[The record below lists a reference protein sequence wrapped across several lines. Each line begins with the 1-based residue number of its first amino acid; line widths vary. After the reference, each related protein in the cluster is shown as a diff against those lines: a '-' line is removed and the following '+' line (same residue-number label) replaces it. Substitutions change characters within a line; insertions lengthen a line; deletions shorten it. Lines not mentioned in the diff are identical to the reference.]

1 MGLALPHALYASVIP
16 ALCCNTFYT
25 IMVPALMGCELPWAA
40 ATVPPLHVIFIS
52 SVAGDISML
61 HVFCFLTGGCSAVL
75 LSLHALQSLV
85 KGGMS
90 MLLSTGTAS
99 WSSQINAYDV
109 CMFTYDGSS
118 VSETHEYG
126 ALISSFCNT
135 QSLKVPS
142 CRR

>member
-1 MGLALPHALYASVIP
+1 MGLALPHALYTSVNP

-61 HVFCFLTGGCSAVL
+61 HAFCFLTGGCSAVL

-90 MLLSTGTAS
+90 MLLSTGTTS
-99 WSSQINAYDV
+99 WCKSIHMLPPCSQMMV
-109 CMFTYDGSS
+109 P
-118 VSETHEYG
+118 
-126 ALISSFCNT
+126 L
-135 QSLKVPS
+135 SLRPTNMEPLLHHS
-142 CRR
+142 AIHRL